1 MEIKNENEDGSE
13 NVEESISSDNSYD
26 SKNYNILFNIDVKL
40 SNNKIAKLY
49 INENDDINEKIKYFC
64 EAYKINPELEPK
76 IKKIVE
82 SKLNQE
88 LSAYKNSSTASSS
101 KQIINNKENNENREF
116 LPVQD
121 RLLEQIENESDTISE
136 HENTQKNKLI
146 NNNDFIKTN
155 NGFVNN
161 KNKININNK
170 NVKKEKNYKNNNL
183 NLNTKKIQSN
193 YNKQAL
199 NNTKNIISNK
209 NNKENYKPKKINVI
223 KMNNKKLIKKRP
235 NSAKNYTNNKDSSKN
250 RLYNNI
256 NNTPKKKLIFQQK
269 YIEKNQNHKFSP
281 EINNNSKKIYQK
293 NYYLTNNPKVEDRLI
308 NYGNKLNQKKL
319 NEKTNILLNNIH
331 NNSFSPKIDN
341 FSRYIAENTKS
352 ERINK
357 LSAIGDYL
365 TTTNKINSNK
375 KNKIKLMNL
384 KKPLEKRNLSQ
395 GNNIPKNLIKT
406 FVSFG
411 ENNNIFNIENKS
423 SLLTENKYYPE
434 KNIFDCLYLESKLD
448 KINKEKEI
456 KKQFKDKYTFRPK
469 ISNLAKELKKENKE
483 TKKEFIERLSSLEK
497 KDKRIKKENMN
508 YKNDNNKNN
517 FKPKI
522 TRGPKNSK
530 QREIDENLKGYYDK
544 RIIKQKEDLQNNE
557 IINNKEKKKYYIQKS
572 SEIIMKM
579 KCEKY
584 KLLFNKLDSDN
595 DGKISYDKIKLTG
608 INNDILL
615 ELSPVLRELNESK
628 KNMDL
633 KTFCIKVDKLF
644 TDKNIN
650 NII

>member
-26 SKNYNILFNIDVKL
+26 SKNENILFNIDVKL

-146 NNNDFIKTN
+146 NNNVFIKNN

-161 KNKININNK
+161 KNKINVNNK

-193 YNKQAL
+193 NNKQAL

-293 NYYLTNNPKVEDRLI
+293 YYLTNNPKVEDRLI

-497 KDKRIKKENMN
+497 KDKRIKKENMY

-557 IINNKEKKKYYIQKS
+557 IINNKEKKKYYMQKS